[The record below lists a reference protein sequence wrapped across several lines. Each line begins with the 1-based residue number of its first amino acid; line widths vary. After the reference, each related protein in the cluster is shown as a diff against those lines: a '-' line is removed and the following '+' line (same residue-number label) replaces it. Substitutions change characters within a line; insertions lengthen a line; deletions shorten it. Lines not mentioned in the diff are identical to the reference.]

1 MTVTLLRLGETKDDR
16 VRALCEDFE
25 RRLTGKWRVEHRV
38 LRPVRLSDNPSEKE
52 IAAALSR
59 EADEIL
65 AALSALPR
73 ATKIALCVEG
83 KEYSSEQFAA
93 LIGEKMQEGS
103 HFVFLIGS
111 SYGLDSRVKAAC
123 DVRLSLSKM
132 TMPHELCRLFFS
144 ESLYRAYTILHS
156 MKYHK

>member
-1 MTVTLLRLGETKDDR
+1 MRLGETKDDR

-52 IAAALSR
+52 IAAALS
-59 EADEIL
+59 
-65 AALSALPR
+65 ALPR

-93 LIGEKMQEGS
+93 LLGEKMQEGS

>member
-1 MTVTLLRLGETKDDR
+1 MKNTRLKR

-25 RRLTGKWRVEHRV
+25 RRLTGKWRVERRV
-38 LRPVRLSDNPSEKE
+38 LRPVRLSENPSEKE
-52 IAAALSR
+52 ISSALSR

-65 AALSALPR
+65 ATLSSLPR
-73 ATKIALCVEG
+73 ATKVALCVEG
-83 KEYSSEQFAA
+83 KEYTSEAFAA
-93 LIGEKMQEGS
+93 LIGEKMQQTS

-111 SYGLDSRVKAAC
+111 SHGLDARVKAAC

-144 ESLYRAYTILHS
+144 EALYRAYTILHS